1 MRWRA
6 ITAALLTGGL
16 LLVPASA
23 AAADDG
29 RPFVFRSPSITESSG
44 LVDLGGVMVTTN
56 DSGNPSVLFTVSPV
70 SGKTVGVTDFHTGT
84 QDVEALAPGGRGR
97 VWVGDIGDNEGKR
110 KSISVL
116 RVRVGFGRIEAHPT
130 VYRLAYPSGRHDAES
145 LVRDRQGRLYVITKS
160 VKGGTVYRAPLVLS
174 SKRVNRLQAAGH
186 VIEYATDAAMLPSGR
201 HVIVRGPERASVY
214 TFPAF
219 KYIGSFVLPR
229 QRQGEGISVGPGRRI
244 RLSSEGVRS
253 PVREVVMPAA
263 LVRRMQPPAPP
274 TPSPSPSA
282 RPTPSPSNTP
292 SPSESASP
300 SRGEAT
306 SRPSANGAR
315 QADGI
320 DPWLIWSIPAVIVL
334 GAAGIGFGL
343 RRRSE

>member
-1 MRWRA
+1 MTWRA
-6 ITAALLTGGL
+6 IIIAALLTGGL
-16 LLVPASA
+16 FFPASA
-23 AAADDG
+23 AAAVDG

-70 SGKTVGVTDFHTGT
+70 SGKTVGVTDFHTDT

-110 KSISVL
+110 KTISVM
-116 RVRVGFGRIEAHPT
+116 RVRVGFGRVNAHPT
-130 VYRLAYPSGRHDAES
+130 VYRLAYPSGHHNAES

-160 VKGGTVYRAPLVLS
+160 FTGGTVYRAPLNLS
-174 SKRVNRLQAAGH
+174 SRRVNRLQAAGH
-186 VIEYATDAAMLPSGR
+186 VIEYATDAAMLPGGR
-201 HVIVRGPERASVY
+201 HVIVRGPGRASVY
-214 TFPAF
+214 TFPSF
-219 KYIGSFVLPR
+219 NWIGSFVLPR

-244 RLSSEGVRS
+244 RLSSEGAS
-253 PVREVVMPAA
+253 CPVREVAMPAA
-263 LVRRMQPPAPP
+263 LVRRMQPPKP
-274 TPSPSPSA
+274 
-282 RPTPSPSNTP
+282 TP

-306 SRPSANGAR
+306 SRPAGNAGR
-315 QADGI
+315 QPDGM

-334 GAAGIGFGL
+334 GAIGIGFGL